1 MQKDRQVSAAAV
13 GTATHALLRL
23 LPLEMPT
30 TESIHQK
37 LQELV
42 RKRLV
47 DEKVA
52 KKVDVSSIIWFFQ
65 TELGQQLIANKENV
79 KREQPFSMLLPADEV
94 FQD

>member
-1 MQKDRQVSAAAV
+1 MSAAAV
-13 GTATHALLRL
+13 GTATHALLQL

-30 TESIHQK
+30 TEYPSK

-47 DEKVA
+47 DEKSR
-52 KKVDVSSIIWFFQ
+52 KVDVSSIIWFFQ

-79 KREQPFSMLLPADEV
+79 KREQPFPCCFLLTKY
-94 FQD
+94 FKTIQIKKMNY